1 MNTRKLIVATLLATM
16 TCATVMAQTDKA
28 EPYFTPQEM
37 PDMLKTPLAPPDSL
51 SAAFSY
57 DLSRYIWGK
66 SVRATER
73 GEMAKADA
81 EYGLQVVC
89 REFSEPFGMT
99 ISKEQTPE
107 IYLLLRDALL
117 TCDEI
122 CWAPKNHY
130 MRRRPFMVFHE
141 PSLQPK
147 DDAALSKNGSFPS
160 GHTILGWSAA
170 LLLSEINPDR
180 AEQIVNRGY
189 LYGESRVIV
198 GAHWQ
203 SDVNAGYLYASV
215 AYAKLHT
222 SDRFLKQMAKARK
235 EFARLSAKK

>member
-1 MNTRKLIVATLLATM
+1 MKTRKLIVATLLA
-16 TCATVMAQTDKA
+16 AMACTPVLAQNDKA
-28 EPYFTPQEM
+28 EPYFTPEEM
-37 PDMLKTPLAPPDSL
+37 PNMLKTPLTPPDSL

-57 DLSRYIWGK
+57 DLSRFLWGK

-89 REFSEPFGMT
+89 REFAEPFGIE
-99 ISKEQTPE
+99 ISKEKTPE
-107 IYLLLRDALL
+107 IYRLLLDALT

-122 CWAPKNHY
+122 SWNPKNHF

-180 AEQIVNRGY
+180 AEAIVNRGY

-222 SDRFLKQMAKARK
+222 SDRFLKQMEKARK
-235 EFARLSAKK
+235 EFKKLSGKK

>member
-1 MNTRKLIVATLLATM
+1 MHTPRIIAVALFAAL
-16 TCATVMAQTDKA
+16 TCGTAMAQTDKA
-28 EPYFTPQEM
+28 EPYFTPKEM
-37 PDMLKTPLAPPDSL
+37 PNMLNTPLTPPDSL

-66 SVRATER
+66 TQRPTER
-73 GEMAKADA
+73 GKMARQDA

-89 REFSEPFGMT
+89 REFAEPFGMT
-99 ISKEQTPE
+99 ISKERTPE
-107 IYLLLRDALL
+107 IYKLLLDALV

-122 CWAPKNHY
+122 SWTPKEHF

-141 PSLQPK
+141 PSLAPQ

-180 AEQIVNRGY
+180 ADAIITRGY

-215 AYAKLHT
+215 AYAKLHS

-235 EFARLSAKK
+235 EFLKLKK